1 MNNVYVFSLDS
12 ILKKDL
18 VSVVCEKKRKQ
29 KIDDVV
35 KSAHICDLM
44 DYEEV
49 CKIHNK
55 MIVNAA
61 VQELISLRP
70 GDEIV
75 VANQEEYY
83 QGTPHYSDVRDIVKD
98 NGKLVI
104 LI

>member
-1 MNNVYVFSLDS
+1 
-12 ILKKDL
+12 
-18 VSVVCEKKRKQ
+18 
-29 KIDDVV
+29 
-35 KSAHICDLM
+35 
-44 DYEEV
+44 
-49 CKIHNK
+49 

-61 VQELISLRP
+61 VQELINLRP

-83 QGTPHYSDVRDIVKD
+83 QGTPQYNDVRDIVKD

>member
-1 MNNVYVFSLDS
+1 
-12 ILKKDL
+12 
-18 VSVVCEKKRKQ
+18 
-29 KIDDVV
+29 
-35 KSAHICDLM
+35 
-44 DYEEV
+44 
-49 CKIHNK
+49 

-61 VQELISLRP
+61 IQELISLKP
-70 GDEIV
+70 GYEII

>member
-1 MNNVYVFSLDS
+1 
-12 ILKKDL
+12 
-18 VSVVCEKKRKQ
+18 
-29 KIDDVV
+29 
-35 KSAHICDLM
+35 
-44 DYEEV
+44 
-49 CKIHNK
+49 

-75 VANQEEYY
+75 VANQEDYFRGY
-83 QGTPHYSDVRDIVKD
+83 GLTNDLSPTKTPVRYEKVVDIVKD

>member
-1 MNNVYVFSLDS
+1 
-12 ILKKDL
+12 
-18 VSVVCEKKRKQ
+18 
-29 KIDDVV
+29 
-35 KSAHICDLM
+35 
-44 DYEEV
+44 
-49 CKIHNK
+49 

-61 VQELISLRP
+61 VQELINLRP

-83 QGTPHYSDVRDIVKD
+83 QGTPQYSKVRDIVKD

>member
-1 MNNVYVFSLDS
+1 
-12 ILKKDL
+12 
-18 VSVVCEKKRKQ
+18 
-29 KIDDVV
+29 
-35 KSAHICDLM
+35 
-44 DYEEV
+44 
-49 CKIHNK
+49 

-61 VQELISLRP
+61 VKELINLRP

-83 QGTPHYSDVRDIVKD
+83 QGTPQYSDVRDIVKD